1 MSDDFMKFGQLSKAS
16 NEAQQEFSNF
26 MQQIQEDVRTRV
38 ELEQK
43 WFAELSGKLSTVKS
57 LPNAMQAYQ
66 EWMTHHVEAM
76 AKDSQKF
83 MANSQKLMSSFT
95 KWTPG
100 SGSN

>member
-1 MSDDFMKFGQLSKAS
+1 MKRSKSFQILCSRSKKTYALASSLSK
-16 NEAQQEFSNF
+16 NG
-26 MQQIQEDVRTRV
+26 
-38 ELEQK
+38 
-43 WFAELSGKLSTVKS
+43 FAELSGKLSTVKS

>member
-43 WFAELSGKLSTVKS
+43 WFRRT
-57 LPNAMQAYQ
+57 Q
-66 EWMTHHVEAM
+66 W
-76 AKDSQKF
+76 
-83 MANSQKLMSSFT
+83 
-95 KWTPG
+95 
-100 SGSN
+100 